1 MEWERLE
8 KRDFEDMDRL
18 QEAMSL
24 NLGLH
29 HVHRV
34 NKEIDNRWCDRR

>member
-24 NLGLH
+24 NLSLYY
-29 HVHRV
+29 VHRV
-34 NKEIDNRWCDRR
+34 NEEINNR